1 GDLYGRCAPADRLRP
16 ARSAVPATRPSGL
29 VEELRAELAAD
40 SPGQPALARPALRED
55 HRKFGRNFGIF
66 GDDLHAAIRHV
77 RNHAVA
83 RQPTGRELY
92 FCKASARPTFA
103 AATIRIHIDP

>member
-1 GDLYGRCAPADRLRP
+1 MQ
-16 ARSAVPATRPSGL
+16 PATRRPGACTQPEPSRTGATERL

-40 SPGQPALARPALRED
+40 SPGQPALTRPALRED

-77 RNHAVA
+77 GNHAIA
-83 RQPTGRELY
+83 RQSAGCELY

-103 AATIRIHIDP
+103 AAAIRIH